1 MLATAKWFRERYLPK
16 STANTD
22 DATIERYII
31 NSQAEIEQIIGQPV
45 ESREVTYHFD
55 GSEHVVCPY
64 TLKCTL
70 TRVESRDEIGG
81 AWTTVDG
88 CQLVNGYLECTDGF
102 DKGKWNYRMILNVG
116 LTASLAD
123 TVSVDFATAAYSSIL
138 DVLCEMTLARYNDG
152 PLSKTGEARFGL
164 KSIAETED
172 GKTTSKVFAEMRSL
186 WRRRLQQFRIVQV
199 F

>member
-16 STANTD
+16 SVTNAD

-31 NSQAEIEQIIGQPV
+31 NSQAEIEQIIGQPC
-45 ESREVTYHFD
+45 EIREVTYHFD

-70 TRVESRDEIGG
+70 TRVESRDDVGG
-81 AWTTVDG
+81 SWTTVSG

-102 DKGKWNYRMILNVG
+102 DKGKWNYRMVLNVG
-116 LTASLAD
+116 LTAAATDS
-123 TVSVDFATAAYSSIL
+123 VSVDFATAAYSSIL
-138 DVLCEMTLARYNDG
+138 DVLCEMALVRYNDG

-164 KSIAETED
+164 KSISESED
-172 GKTTSKVFAEMRSL
+172 GKTNSKVFADMRSQ
-186 WRRRLQQFRIVQV
+186 WSRRLRGFKIVQV